1 MKIICSKSNLLK
13 SVSISLK
20 AVPSKT
26 TMPILECILI
36 DATTNQIKFT
46 TNDMELGIE
55 TIVEGTIEEK
65 GMVALNA
72 KIFYEIIRRLPDNDV
87 TIKTD
92 EKFAATITCEK
103 AKFNIP
109 GKSGEDFAYLPMIER
124 DEPLTISQY
133 TLKNMIYQTIFSIAV
148 NDNNKL
154 MTGELFEIK
163 DNCLKIVS
171 LDGHRIAIRKIELKN
186 SYLDRK
192 VVVPGKTLNE
202 ISKILSGEM
211 DDQIDIYFS
220 ENHIM
225 FKFDDTTVVSRLIDG
240 EYFRI
245 DQMLSSD
252 YETKV
257 TINKKEFL
265 SCIDR
270 ATLLVKEGDKKP
282 IIIDIQDGHIEGAAA
297 QVIDHDLLSVLLVH
311 AIGQGRGGGLVDDT
325 LHVQTGDPAGV
336 LGGLTLGVGEVG
348 GDGDDRLGD
357 RLTEIRLGIGLQ
369 FLQDEGAQLL
379 RRVAFSVDGHAGLT
393 AHQPLDAGHGAGSV
407 RHGLALGGLAH
418 QPFSHLGERDDRG
431 RRALPLGVGDDDG
444 LAALD
449 HRHTAVGSPQVN
461 SDYFCHGGACP
472 FKKDT
477 FES

>member
-171 LDGHRIAIRKIELKN
+171 LDGHRIAIRRIELKD
-186 SYLDRK
+186 SYPDRK

-282 IIIDIQDGHIEGAAA
+282 IIIDIQDGAMELQINSAMGSMKEEIDINKEGKDIMIGFNPKFLIDALR
-297 QVIDHDLLSVLLVH
+297 VIDDEEISIYLVNPK
-311 AIGQGRGGGLVDDT
+311 A
-325 LHVQTGDPAGV
+325 PCF
-336 LGGLTLGVGEVG
+336 
-348 GDGDDRLGD
+348 
-357 RLTEIRLGIGLQ
+357 IRNEEESYIYLILPVN
-369 FLQDEGAQLL
+369 FN
-379 RRVAFSVDGHAGLT
+379 
-393 AHQPLDAGHGAGSV
+393 SV
-407 RHGLALGGLAH
+407 R
-418 QPFSHLGERDDRG
+418 
-431 RRALPLGVGDDDG
+431 
-444 LAALD
+444 
-449 HRHTAVGSPQVN
+449 
-461 SDYFCHGGACP
+461 
-472 FKKDT
+472 
-477 FES
+477 